1 MAKYLIQIIVL
12 GTQAVGKAFAKA
24 VRQEYQASQAAANAR
39 YAGNKRPGSG
49 DSRTIAENLKLGMTL
64 EEARQIL
71 NVSSDSSAEEIK
83 KSYDFLFN
91 INDKSKGGSFYLQ
104 SKFYRAKERLD
115 KEIKKQQESSQTD
128 PSQQQSSAEKP
139 PDRAERNP

>member
-24 VRQEYQASQAAANAR
+24 VRQEYQASQAAAQAR
-39 YAGNKRPGSG
+39 YGSRRQATAG
-49 DSRTIAENLKLGMTL
+49 DSKTVAENLRSGMTI

-71 NVSSDSSAEEIK
+71 NLNPDATPEEVK
-83 KSYDFLFN
+83 TSYDFLFN
-91 INDKSKGGSFYLQ
+91 INDKAKGGSFYLQ

-115 KEIKKQQESSQTD
+115 KESKA
-128 PSQQQSSAEKP
+128 SAEETER
-139 PDRAERNP
+139 RAQQNTSSKDKSDEAQRPS